1 MQKATSVQEVFDN
14 ICTTFKPDK
23 AAGEKAMFQFDFSG
37 AAGGRFWTKVADG
50 TCASGNGDAPEKA
63 DITILSSAEDW
74 VAVVN
79 GELNPMTAFM
89 AGKIKVQGNMG
100 LALKLQN
107 WFSIA

>member
-37 AAGGRFWTKVADG
+37 TAGGRFWTKVADG
-50 TCASGNGDAPEKA
+50 TCASGNGEAPEKA